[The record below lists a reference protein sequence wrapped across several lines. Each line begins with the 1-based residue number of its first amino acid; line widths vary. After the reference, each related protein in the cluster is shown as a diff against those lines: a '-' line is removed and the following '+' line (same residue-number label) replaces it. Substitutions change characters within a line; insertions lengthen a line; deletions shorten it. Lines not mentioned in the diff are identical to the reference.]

1 MKKIATIVISCSLFA
16 CSDDDRPGPCVG
28 CVEQTGG
35 FGGVGVGGTGATAGS
50 AGAGGSALA
59 SSGGAPQCQGVKG
72 APMMFVDD
80 GLGNGTGYCIDVREV
95 SVTEFNT
102 FKTFVGSTP
111 KQQPP
116 CNENL
121 GYQTITASSDLAM
134 NYVDWCDAT
143 AFCAWAGKRLCGRIG
158 GGVHATVDDLDDPAL
173 DEWFRACTNA
183 GITVFPYG
191 DSFSGNAC
199 NTHVPSN
206 SVDDV
211 GSNPDCH
218 GSGDPYD
225 KLFDMSGNV
234 AEWTA
239 FCDPDSGGAV
249 PDKDEYCYLRG
260 GDFFTNYPDTTAR
273 CDYTEQKQ
281 RLEAPTITMGIRC
294 CKDADLDV
302 DGG

>member
-1 MKKIATIVISCSLFA
+1 LKNILTLVIACSVFA

-35 FGGVGVGGTGATAGS
+35 FGGAGGTGATAGS

-72 APMMFVDD
+72 APMVFLDD

-95 SVTEFNT
+95 SVAEFNT
-102 FKTFVGSTP
+102 FKQLVGDTP
-111 KQQPP
+111 KQQAP
-116 CNENL
+116 CSANL
-121 GYQTITASSDLAM
+121 GWQNIGESSQLPM
-134 NYVDWCDAT
+134 RYVDWCDAT

-158 GGVHATVDDLDDPAL
+158 GGANTTSTEASDPTL

-183 GITVFPYG
+183 GTSVYPYG
-191 DSFSGNAC
+191 DAFNGNIC
-199 NTHVPSN
+199 NTHTPGN
-206 SVDDV
+206 NVDDV
-211 GSNPDCH
+211 GSNVGCH
-218 GSGDPYD
+218 GTGDPFD

-234 AEWTA
+234 GEWTA
-239 FCDPDSGGAV
+239 YCDPDSGGAV
-249 PDKDEYCYLRG
+249 PDEDEYCYLRG
-260 GDFFTNYPDTTAR
+260 GDFTTVVPETSGR
-273 CDYTEQKQ
+273 CDYTEKKQ